1 MAQAGFWAA
10 LLVTPSTS
18 ILAQVGPAAFPPSPA
33 STAAG
38 EQGALEH
45 DIPAGPL
52 TGALNQ
58 FARGAGITLSADASL
73 TEGRQSP
80 GLKGRF
86 TPRQGLARLLEG
98 TGITPMEL
106 GPGVFGLQQTAA
118 AAAPADAA
126 ARAAPGTSPAP
137 ASATTLPT
145 VTIVGT
151 WLANPTS
158 TTVFEH
164 PGARDLVTRE
174 QFQIQ
179 GATTVREAIARI
191 PGVYAPENN
200 GTGSHDMAMNIGVRG
215 LNPRLAARSTVL
227 MDGIPLPFAP
237 YGQPQLS
244 FAPVTL
250 GNLEMVDVV
259 RGGGAVRYGPQNVG
273 GIINFVTRRI
283 PKEATASLDLNTAIS
298 PGSSQDGLK
307 TSASTLIGGT
317 MDNGLGGAVLYSGTR
332 GSDWREHSK
341 TKIDDLILKGSF
353 KTGAHTLNAM
363 AQRYEGEADMPGGL
377 SVENYRRDPYQST
390 RPWDRFW
397 GHRNLLTAGYDYK
410 PDPQRQFSVQA
421 FRTQTLR
428 SGYLD
433 QGSFLSLSPRS
444 YTVQGIETRF
454 SQGFLVG
461 EVQHEIGVGHRF
473 IREAS
478 QEFRYREPLGAEQ
491 VLPTEQSRMDRHT
504 QGSTYANA
512 VFIDDRIS
520 FGRWTIV
527 PGLRLERIRSG
538 QTNQIEHTR
547 DAGDYDAVLPAL
559 NASYALND
567 DWNVYA
573 NTDSSFGAVQ
583 YSRMP
588 TAVRSGGM
596 KPEKGR
602 SYEVGTRFDNNV
614 LQASVGLFLIHFN
627 NQYESNQQ
635 TNSVYAR
642 GKTRHQGLEAGIAY
656 DFADLNPALRGL
668 SLYAN
673 YAYVNAE
680 IVEEGPNKGNQ
691 LPFSSKHRM
700 VVGVDYRHERWS
712 TGLYGAAQSSQ
723 FADNE
728 NTVAESV
735 AGNNGRIPG
744 YMTWGVH
751 TRYTL
756 GPAFWNATLGM
767 GVRNLFDKRY
777 FTRSFDDN
785 NNGIY
790 LGQPRTVY
798 LQLSFRL

>member
-1 MAQAGFWAA
+1 MLRAGFWAA

-18 ILAQVGPAAFPPSPA
+18 ALAQVGPAAPA
-33 STAAG
+33 SAAV
-38 EQGALEH
+38 EQGTLEH

-52 TGALNQ
+52 TNALNQ
-58 FARGAGITLSADASL
+58 FAQAAGIALSADANL
-73 TEGRQSP
+73 TQGRQSP

-86 TPRQGLARLLEG
+86 TARQGLVRLLEG

-106 GPGVFGLQQTAA
+106 SPGVFGLQQTAA
-118 AAAPADAA
+118 A
-126 ARAAPGTSPAP
+126 PAP
-137 ASATTLPT
+137 AATPTAGTRVASGTSAAAGSSATLPT
-145 VTIVGT
+145 VTIVGN
-151 WLANPTS
+151 WLANPTT

-174 QFQIQ
+174 QAKTS
-179 GATTVREAIARI
+179 GATSVREAIARI
-191 PGVYAPENN
+191 PGVNAPENN

-215 LNPRLAARSTVL
+215 LNPRLSSRSTVL
-227 MDGIPLPFAP
+227 IDGIPLPFAP

-250 GNLEMVDVV
+250 GNLETVDVV

-283 PKEATASLDLNTAIS
+283 PKDATATLDLNTSLS
-298 PGSSQDGLK
+298 PGSSQDRLK
-307 TSASTLIGGT
+307 TTASTLIGGT

-353 KTGAHTLNAM
+353 RTGAHAFNAM
-363 AQRYEGEADMPGGL
+363 AQRYEGKADMPGGL
-377 SVENYRRDPYQST
+377 SVADYRRDAYQST

-397 GHRNLLTAGYDYK
+397 GHRNLMTAGYDYK
-410 PDPQRQFSVQA
+410 PDPLRQLSVQA

-433 QGSFLSLSPRS
+433 QGTFLSLSPRD
-444 YTVQGIETRF
+444 YTVEGIETRF

-461 EVQHEIGVGHRF
+461 ETLHEIGVGHRF

-478 QEFRYREPLGAEQ
+478 SERRYREPLSEQQ
-491 VLPTEQSRMDRHT
+491 VLPTEASRMDRLT

-512 VFIDDRIS
+512 LFIDDRITH
-520 FGRWTIV
+520 GPWTIV
-527 PGLRLERIRSG
+527 PGVRVERIRASL
-538 QTNQIEHTR
+538 TNQLTGSR
-547 DAGDYDAVLPAL
+547 DGGDYTAVLPAL
-559 NASYALND
+559 NAAYAVND
-567 DWNVYA
+567 EWNVYA
-573 NTDSSFGAVQ
+573 NTDSSFGSVQ

-588 TAVRSGGM
+588 GAVTSGGM

-602 SYEVGTRFDNNV
+602 SYEIGTRFDNNV
-614 LQASVGLFLIHFN
+614 LQASAGLFLINFN

-642 GKTRHQGLEAGIAY
+642 GKTRHQGLEASAAY
-656 DFADLNPALRGL
+656 DFANLNPALRGL

-673 YAYVNAE
+673 YAYVDAH
-680 IVEEGPNKGNQ
+680 IREEGPNKGNQ
-691 LPFSSKHRM
+691 LPFSSKHHL
-700 VVGVDYRHERWS
+700 VVGVDYRRDRWS

-728 NTVAESV
+728 NTTAETA

-751 TRYTL
+751 ARHAL
-756 GPAFWNATLGM
+756 GPTYWNATLGL
-767 GVRNLFDKRY
+767 GVRNLFDKHY
-777 FTRSFDDN
+777 FTRSYDDN
-785 NNGIY
+785 NSGIY

-798 LQLSFRL
+798 LQLSFKL